1 MIPRVICRNSLQS
14 YCIKKNNK
22 LNLRCLHRSEILGS
36 ESRDSNIQS
45 NEQKLKSL
53 LDSSTSFVETK
64 PQNEED
70 KWATLPYAH
79 GTTLTKRT
87 RDDLDIQRP
96 KIDPRDTS
104 IMLFPGQMAQFIG
117 MAKSLEGVPAARDL
131 FDYAS
136 EILKY
141 LLKKNQLLRYVYFIH
156 GILFTLTDMIYWNCV
171 IKVQTKL

>member
-14 YCIKKNNK
+14 YCIKKNNQ
-22 LNLRCLHRSEILGS
+22 LNLRCLHRSEILDG
-36 ESRDSNIQS
+36 ES

-117 MAKSLEGVPAARDL
+117 MAKSLESVPAARDL

-171 IKVQTKL
+171 IKDQIKL

>member
-1 MIPRVICRNSLQS
+1 MIPRVICRNGLQS
-14 YCIKKNNK
+14 YCIKKNNQ
-22 LNLRCLHRSEILGS
+22 LNLRCLHRSAILDG
-36 ESRDSNIQS
+36 ES

-70 KWATLPYAH
+70 KWATLPYAQ
-79 GTTLTKRT
+79 GTTLTKRN

-104 IMLFPGQMAQFIG
+104 IMLFPGQMSHFIG
-117 MAKSLEGVPAARDL
+117 MAKSLEGVPVARDL

-136 EILKY
+136 EILK
-141 LLKKNQLLRYVYFIH
+141 
-156 GILFTLTDMIYWNCV
+156 
-171 IKVQTKL
+171 